1 MIGYL
6 AYTTEQASK
15 IIEYLTA
22 KGNSNYR
29 DLKSYIINKTVVYFV
44 TNGGAI
50 QCYTLKDF
58 IEMYPNHTIRT
69 IVDFDLEDGRI
80 IQLSKNT
87 AKEWYRGNNEALK
100 QLALTVYKPEELSFG
115 YKNIAL
121 NSNLTSVNVD
131 IPTHLA
137 NKIKT
142 VSKLEIIANYFNG
155 SWKMRPGLT
164 GYFIYKCDT
173 REGYKVKFT
182 ATRMVVGTV
191 YFKSETDVEEAIKLL
206 GEDIKYL
213 FD

>member
-6 AYTTEQASK
+6 AYTTEQACK
-15 IIEYLTA
+15 IIKYLTD
-22 KGNSNYR
+22 KGNINHDGLTGHITGTSVYYVTKG
-29 DLKSYIINKTVVYFV
+29 KSIGCYSPKYFFELYPNSIIKTV
-44 TNGGAI
+44 GDI
-50 QCYTLKDF
+50 DEK
-58 IEMYPNHTIRT
+58 IRT
-69 IVDFDLEDGRI
+69 
-80 IQLSKNT
+80 IQLSKDT
-87 AKEWYRGNNEALK
+87 AKEWYKGNNETLK
-100 QLALTVYKPEELSFG
+100 QLALTAFKPEEFLFG
-115 YKNIAL
+115 YTDIIQH
-121 NSNLTSVNVD
+121 SDLTSVNVD

-142 VSKLEIIANYFNG
+142 VSKLEVIANYFNG

>member
-6 AYTTEQASK
+6 ACTTEQASK

-22 KGNSNYR
+22 KGNSNYGN
-29 DLKSYIINKTVVYFV
+29 LKGYINKTVVYFV
-44 TNGGAI
+44 TNDGEI
-50 QCYTLKDF
+50 QCYAIRDF
-58 IEMYPNHTIRT
+58 IEIYPNHTIRT
-69 IVDFDLEDGRI
+69 TVDFDLEEDRT
-80 IQLSKNT
+80 IQLSKDT
-87 AKEWYRGNNEALK
+87 AKEWYKGNNETLK

-115 YKNIAL
+115 YKDITL

>member
-1 MIGYL
+1 
-6 AYTTEQASK
+6 
-15 IIEYLTA
+15 
-22 KGNSNYR
+22 
-29 DLKSYIINKTVVYFV
+29 
-44 TNGGAI
+44 
-50 QCYTLKDF
+50 
-58 IEMYPNHTIRT
+58 MYPNGTIKTTRDINLEENRT
-69 IVDFDLEDGRI
+69 
-80 IQLSKNT
+80 IQLSKDT
-87 AKEWYRGNNEALK
+87 AKEWYRGNNETPK
-100 QLALTVYKPEELSFG
+100 QLALTVYKPEELSFD
-115 YKNIAL
+115 YRDITL
-121 NSNLTSVNVD
+121 NSNLTSVNVK
-131 IPTHLA
+131 IPTHIV

-142 VSKLEIIANYFNG
+142 VSKLEVIANYFNG

>member
-1 MIGYL
+1 MVGYL
-6 AYTTEQASK
+6 AYDKEQARK
-15 IIEYLTA
+15 IIKYLLD
-22 KGNSNYR
+22 KGNINHE
-29 DLKSYIINKTVVYFV
+29 DLTGYITDTVVYFA
-44 TNGGAI
+44 TNGKSI
-50 QCYTLKDF
+50 RCYDLECF
-58 IEMYPNHTIRT
+58 LEMYPNSTIKTVMDIDEKTRT
-69 IVDFDLEDGRI
+69 
-80 IQLSKNT
+80 IQLSEDT
-87 AKEWYRGNNEALK
+87 AKEWYKGNNETLK

-115 YKNIAL
+115 YKDIAL
-121 NSNLTSVNVD
+121 NSNLISASVEMPV
-131 IPTHLA
+131 HLA

-142 VSKLEIIANYFNG
+142 VSKLEVIANYFNG

-191 YFKSETDVEEAIKLL
+191 YFKSELDVEEAMKLL

>member
-1 MIGYL
+1 MVGYL
-6 AYTTEQASK
+6 ANNKEEACK
-15 IIEYLTA
+15 ILKYLTD
-22 KGNSNYR
+22 KGNVNCDGLTGYITDTCVYYATNGR
-29 DLKSYIINKTVVYFV
+29 LIRCYDLECFSELYPNSTMKTV
-44 TNGGAI
+44 
-50 QCYTLKDF
+50 KD
-58 IEMYPNHTIRT
+58 IDEETRT
-69 IVDFDLEDGRI
+69 
-80 IQLSKNT
+80 IQLSKDT
-87 AKEWYRGNNEALK
+87 AKEWYKGNNETLK

-115 YKNIAL
+115 YKDIAL
-121 NSNLTSVNVD
+121 NSNLTSINVD

-142 VSKLEIIANYFNG
+142 VSKLEVIANYFNG

-173 REGYKVKFT
+173 REEYKVKFT

-191 YFKSETDVEEAIKLL
+191 YFKSETDVEEAMKLL

>member
-1 MIGYL
+1 MVGYL
-6 AYTTEQASK
+6 AYDNEQASK

-22 KGNSNYR
+22 KGNSNYEN
-29 DLKSYIINKTVVYFV
+29 LKGYITKTSVYYV

-50 QCYTLKDF
+50 QCYPFETF

-69 IVDFDLEDGRI
+69 IVDLDLEEGRI

-87 AKEWYRGNNEALK
+87 AKEWYGGNNETLK

-115 YKNIAL
+115 YKDIAL

-142 VSKLEIIANYFNG
+142 VSKLEVIANYFNG

>member
-6 AYTTEQASK
+6 AYNEEQACK
-15 IIEYLTA
+15 IIKYLTN
-22 KGNSNYR
+22 KGNINYEGFTGYITNTSVYYVTIG
-29 DLKSYIINKTVVYFV
+29 KSI
-44 TNGGAI
+44 G
-50 QCYTLKDF
+50 CYNLKDF
-58 IEMYPNHTIRT
+58 IELYPKHTIRT
-69 IVDFDLEDGRI
+69 AADLDLEEDRI

-87 AKEWYRGNNEALK
+87 AKEWYGGNNEALK

-115 YKNIAL
+115 YKDIAL

-131 IPTHLA
+131 IPIHLA

-142 VSKLEIIANYFNG
+142 VSKLEVIANYFNG
-155 SWKMRPGLT
+155 SWKMRPGLI
-164 GYFIYKCDT
+164 GYFIHKCDT

-182 ATRMVVGTV
+182 ATRMIVGTV

-206 GEDIKYL
+206 GEDIKCL

>member
-29 DLKSYIINKTVVYFV
+29 DLKGYINETVVYFV

-50 QCYTLKDF
+50 QCYALRDF
-58 IEMYPNHTIRT
+58 IEIYPNHTIRT
-69 IVDFDLEDGRI
+69 TVDFDLEEDRT
-80 IQLSKNT
+80 IQLSKDT
-87 AKEWYRGNNEALK
+87 AKEWYKGNNETLK

-115 YKNIAL
+115 YKDITL

-142 VSKLEIIANYFNG
+142 VSKLEVIANYFNG

>member
-6 AYTTEQASK
+6 AYNKEQACR
-15 IIEYLTA
+15 IIKYLTN
-22 KGNSNYR
+22 KGNTNYE
-29 DLKSYIINKTVVYFV
+29 DLTGNITTTSVYYE
-44 TNGGAI
+44 TNGKSI
-50 QCYTLKDF
+50 RCYGLKDF
-58 IEMYPNHTIRT
+58 IELYPKHTIRT
-69 IVDFDLEDGRI
+69 VADLDLEEDRI

-87 AKEWYRGNNEALK
+87 AKEWYGGNNETLK

-115 YKNIAL
+115 YKDIAL
-121 NSNLTSVNVD
+121 NSNLISVNVD

-142 VSKLEIIANYFNG
+142 VSKLEVIANYFNG

-164 GYFIYKCDT
+164 GYFIHKCDT

-182 ATRMVVGTV
+182 ATRMIVGTV

>member
-1 MIGYL
+1 MVGYL
-6 AYTTEQASK
+6 AYTEEQANK
-15 IIEYLTA
+15 IIKYLIA
-22 KGNSNYR
+22 EGNNNYGNLKGYINS
-29 DLKSYIINKTVVYFV
+29 TVVYFV
-44 TNGGAI
+44 TNGKAI
-50 QCYTLKDF
+50 QCYTLRDF
-58 IEMYPNHTIRT
+58 IEMYPNSIIKTVKDINLEEDRT
-69 IVDFDLEDGRI
+69 
-80 IQLSKNT
+80 IQLSKDT
-87 AKEWYRGNNEALK
+87 AKEWYRGNNETLK
-100 QLALTVYKPEELSFG
+100 QLALTVYKPEELLFD
-115 YKNIAL
+115 YKDIVP

-131 IPTHLA
+131 IPTDLV

-142 VSKLEIIANYFNG
+142 VSKLEVIANYFNG

>member
-1 MIGYL
+1 MVGYL
-6 AYTTEQASK
+6 AYNNEQASK

-22 KGNSNYR
+22 KGNSNYEN
-29 DLKSYIINKTVVYFV
+29 LKGYITKTSIYYV

-50 QCYTLKDF
+50 QCYPFETF
-58 IEMYPNHTIRT
+58 IEMYPNHTIKT
-69 IVDFDLEDGRI
+69 IVDLDLEDGRT
-80 IQLSKNT
+80 IQLSEDT
-87 AKEWYRGNNEALK
+87 AKEWYKGNNETLK

-115 YKNIAL
+115 YKDIAL
-121 NSNLTSVNVD
+121 NSNLTSINVD

-164 GYFIYKCDT
+164 GYFIHKCDT

-182 ATRMVVGTV
+182 ATRMIVGTV
-191 YFKSETDVEEAIKLL
+191 YFKSELDVEEAMKLL

>member
-6 AYTTEQASK
+6 AHNEEQACK
-15 IIEYLTA
+15 IIKYLIA
-22 KGNSNYR
+22 KGNSNCNN
-29 DLKSYIINKTVVYFV
+29 LKGNITNNSVYFV

-50 QCYTLKDF
+50 QCYYPKYFL
-58 IEMYPNHTIRT
+58 ELYPNSTIKTVGDIDEEIRT
-69 IVDFDLEDGRI
+69 
-80 IQLSKNT
+80 IQLSKDT
-87 AKEWYRGNNEALK
+87 AKEWYEGNNETLK
-100 QLALTVYKPEELSFG
+100 QLALTAFKPEELSFG
-115 YKNIAL
+115 YKDIAL
-121 NSNLTSVNVD
+121 NSNLTSINVD

-142 VSKLEIIANYFNG
+142 VSKLEVIANYFNG

-164 GYFIYKCDT
+164 GYFIHKCDT

-182 ATRMVVGTV
+182 ATRMIVGTV

>member
-6 AYTTEQASK
+6 AYDNEQASK

-22 KGNSNYR
+22 KGNINYIN
-29 DLKSYIINKTVVYFV
+29 LTGYINEPIVYFV

-50 QCYTLKDF
+50 QCYTLENF
-58 IEMYPNHTIRT
+58 LGMYPNSTIKTIRET
-69 IVDFDLEDGRI
+69 DFGEDRI

-87 AKEWYRGNNEALK
+87 AKEWYEGNNEALK
-100 QLALTVYKPEELSFG
+100 QLALTVYKPEELLFG
-115 YKNIAL
+115 YTDIIQH
-121 NSNLTSVNVD
+121 SDLTLVNVN
-131 IPTHLA
+131 IPTHLI
-137 NKIKT
+137 NRIKT
-142 VSKLEIIANYFNG
+142 ISKLEIIANYFNG
-155 SWKMRPGLT
+155 SWKMRPGLI
-164 GYFIYKCDT
+164 GYFIHKCDT

-182 ATRMVVGTV
+182 ATRMIVGTV

>member
-6 AYTTEQASK
+6 AYDKEQASK
-15 IIEYLTA
+15 IIEYLTD
-22 KGNSNYR
+22 KGNINY
-29 DLKSYIINKTVVYFV
+29 DGLTGHITNTSVYYV
-44 TNGGAI
+44 TNGNLIG
-50 QCYTLKDF
+50 CYSPKYFFEL
-58 IEMYPNHTIRT
+58 YPNSTIKTVGDIDEKIRT
-69 IVDFDLEDGRI
+69 IQV
-80 IQLSKNT
+80 SKDT
-87 AKEWYRGNNEALK
+87 AKEWYKGNNETLK
-100 QLALTVYKPEELSFG
+100 QLALTAFKPEEFLFG
-115 YKNIAL
+115 YIDIIQH
-121 NSNLTSVNVD
+121 SDLTYVNVD

-191 YFKSETDVEEAIKLL
+191 YFKSELDVEEAMKLL

>member
-6 AYTTEQASK
+6 ADTIEQASK

-22 KGNSNYR
+22 KGNSNYGN
-29 DLKSYIINKTVVYFV
+29 LKGYINKTVVYFV
-44 TNGGAI
+44 TNDGAI
-50 QCYTLKDF
+50 QCYALRDF

-69 IVDFDLEDGRI
+69 IVDLDLEEDRT
-80 IQLSKNT
+80 IQLSKDT
-87 AKEWYRGNNEALK
+87 AKEWYEGNNETLK

-115 YKNIAL
+115 YKDIAL

-142 VSKLEIIANYFNG
+142 VSKLEVIANYFNG

>member
-6 AYTTEQASK
+6 ACTTEQASK

-22 KGNSNYR
+22 KGNSNYGN
-29 DLKSYIINKTVVYFV
+29 LKGYINKTVVYFV
-44 TNGGAI
+44 TNDGEI
-50 QCYTLKDF
+50 QCYAIRDF
-58 IEMYPNHTIRT
+58 IEIYPNHTIRT
-69 IVDFDLEDGRI
+69 TVDFDLEEDRT
-80 IQLSKNT
+80 IQLSKDT
-87 AKEWYRGNNEALK
+87 AKEWYKGNNETLK

-115 YKNIAL
+115 YKDITL

-142 VSKLEIIANYFNG
+142 VSKLEVIANYFNG